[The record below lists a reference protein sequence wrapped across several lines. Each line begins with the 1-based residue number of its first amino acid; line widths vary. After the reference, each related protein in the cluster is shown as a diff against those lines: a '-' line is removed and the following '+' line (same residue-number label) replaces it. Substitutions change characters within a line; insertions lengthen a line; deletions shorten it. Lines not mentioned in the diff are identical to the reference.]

1 MPFKKTAPAD
11 VFYAVNNPVC
21 IAVLA
26 IGAVSAGALAILV
39 LLIPISPG
47 CLPAGSPSAMLP
59 DGPDIDNRYLHIDQR
74 FTLEEAAAGVNPN
87 ATPASGLAPG

>member
-1 MPFKKTAPAD
+1 
-11 VFYAVNNPVC
+11 VR

-47 CLPAGSPSAMLP
+47 GLPASGIAAMLQV
-59 DGPDIDNRYLHIDQR
+59 GADIDNRYWHIDQ
-74 FTLEEAAAGVNPN
+74 
-87 ATPASGLAPG
+87 